1 MEFELEYNQRQLDGR
16 NLTNLPVLRVGVE
29 PRIQLYQSISM
40 TAMNN
45 DVRTDDAVS
54 EVPLSDILEMS
65 SNNSVC
71 IS

>member
-16 NLTNLPVLRVGVE
+16 KLTNLPVLRVGVE
-29 PRIQLYQSISM
+29 PRIQLDQSISM
-40 TAMNN
+40 KDMNN
-45 DVRTDDAVS
+45 DVRTDDDVS

-65 SNNSVC
+65 SNSSVC